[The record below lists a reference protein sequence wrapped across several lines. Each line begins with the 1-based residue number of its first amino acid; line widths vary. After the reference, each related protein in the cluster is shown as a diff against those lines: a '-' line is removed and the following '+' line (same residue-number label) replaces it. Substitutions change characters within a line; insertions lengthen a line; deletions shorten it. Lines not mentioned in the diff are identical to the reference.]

1 MIKVVKVIEGYFMK
15 NKLKVFR
22 AMKGITQKDLAKDLF
37 VTRQSIVS
45 IENGKYD
52 PSLKLAFKIVKYF
65 DVKIEDIFEY
75 EE

>member
-1 MIKVVKVIEGYFMK
+1 LIKVVKVIEGYFMK